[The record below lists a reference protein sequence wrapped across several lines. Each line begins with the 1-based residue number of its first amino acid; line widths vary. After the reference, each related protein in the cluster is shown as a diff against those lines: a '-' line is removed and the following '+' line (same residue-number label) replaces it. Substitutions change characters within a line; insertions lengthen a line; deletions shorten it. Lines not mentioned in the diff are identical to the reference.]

1 MDTSLIQKM
10 HVSLLYP
17 FRNTAYSP
25 NNDLELMEDIMQ
37 NGIKDPIVLGIGVW
51 SRRIRLDTG
60 NHRIYIAPKLGI
72 SHLPVIARVHNY
84 CTFMPENGDHSF
96 ECPFITPKK
105 EWLDKEYYAK
115 PSDVLDLMKMLEVM

>member
-60 NHRIYIAPKLGI
+60 NHRIYIAPNLGI

>member
-96 ECPFITPKK
+96 ECPYITPKK

>member
-37 NGIKDPIVLGIGVW
+37 NGIKDPIVLGIGVGVY
-51 SRRIRLDTG
+51 D
-60 NHRIYIAPKLGI
+60 
-72 SHLPVIARVHNY
+72 
-84 CTFMPENGDHSF
+84 
-96 ECPFITPKK
+96 
-105 EWLDKEYYAK
+105 
-115 PSDVLDLMKMLEVM
+115 